1 MALFSILIS
10 PLNAFPWVINGL
22 MEAWVSTKRI
32 QAFLK
37 LSELDLDQYYAD
49 VANTMGEEYDQ
60 ASNACSS
67 PGADSQHNEAFEKKS
82 EVGGV
87 TVTVT
92 PTCDSPGST
101 GPGPTVSG
109 TNLTVNNKELHVRDH
124 GVATSPHSPSWDDR
138 HGYFQGSP
146 AVRGGRRRN
155 RVVVVRNGCFTWT
168 RRDGERAE
176 DPHDDGGSGREKKEE
191 EREERNEVTSSKV
204 DSVEVPSPVEWT
216 LSDLNFTI
224 YSVSVKWARF
234 CGRDFC
240 GLQCYFYS
248 ITYTRRCYSHYAI
261 HCVCHCLCAFRVSL
275 WVWLV
280 KLVPVR
286 APCWQPSLQR

>member
-10 PLNAFPWVINGL
+10 PLNSFPWVINGL

-49 VANTMGEEYDQ
+49 MADTVGEEYDR

-67 PGADSQHNEAFEKKS
+67 PGADSQHSEAFERKS

-92 PTCDSPGST
+92 PTCDTPGSN
-101 GPGPTVSG
+101 GLEPTVSG
-109 TNLTVNNKELHVRDH
+109 ASLTVNNRELHVRDH
-124 GVATSPHSPSWDDR
+124 GVAVSPHSPSLDDR

-155 RVVVVRNGCFTWT
+155 RVVVVRSGCFTWT
-168 RRDGERAE
+168 RRDGERAK
-176 DPHDDGGSGREKKEE
+176 DPHDDDGVSSGEKKEG
-191 EREERNEVTSSKV
+191 ERKERNEVTSLKA
-204 DSVEVPSPVEWT
+204 DSVEVVSPVEWT

-224 YSVSVKWARF
+224 YSVNV
-234 CGRDFC
+234 
-240 GLQCYFYS
+240 Y
-248 ITYTRRCYSHYAI
+248 
-261 HCVCHCLCAFRVSL
+261 
-275 WVWLV
+275 
-280 KLVPVR
+280 
-286 APCWQPSLQR
+286 